1 MRKFT
6 LFLALSMIALAL
18 PDKAKAWTFG
28 TGSNPWKLELIFEAP
43 YTLGTTTMNYDNNN
57 GIWNSV
63 IFTAQGSDLK
73 FKIRPFYITG
83 ENDCF
88 TIGNSSYTAY
98 PNPNGGVGEWANA
111 TANGNDNPYNVS
123 GLTDGTR
130 YRIDITGDGS
140 NDNDV
145 LKYRV
150 VEITEEKLYLYTF
163 GSGQNVVSIAEATN
177 NNGIFTFNLDLNEG
191 TYLFLSR
198 NAGATTLGEMEADYG
213 RFNPANDVTI
223 NLPETN
229 TSFVRNT
236 NGGAWKATQTG
247 RYTITVDWRNRK
259 LTAVND
265 LYIYSSSDN
274 WSAQKGHVTPTTDG
288 KYIFTFDLN
297 AGEYIK
303 LSEKDAAQFSVGGSN
318 WTPATDT
325 DIEAGKGTSFGYN
338 PSGAWKATH
347 SGRYTVTVDWPS
359 KTLTAVNDLYVY
371 SSSDNWSAQKG
382 HVTPTTDG
390 KYIFTFDLNA
400 GEYIKLSEK
409 DAAQFSVGGSNWTPA
424 TDTDI
429 EAGKGTSFGYNPSGA
444 WKATHSGRYTVT
456 VDWPSKTLTAVNELY
471 IYSSNDSWTAMKGQA
486 SPTKYGKYTYTIDLN
501 AGENI
506 VVSENGNNFNVGNY
520 NWRPSSDTE
529 IVSNETTNCE
539 YGTSGAW
546 KAPRTG
552 KYAITVDWNNK
563 PHTFHAIEVSVHMP
577 LKSTDFAD
585 NKKHYFLVGE
595 RNGEWHLQP
604 EWEFKEV
611 NGTLVLNN
619 RYIYNGA
626 FAVGVVDNYDDYIH
640 HTFTY
645 YCKSQDFTTSAT
657 SSTGDISGTG
667 RVYRQG
673 KGKTRFNPSDVFYA
687 KFDGED
693 SYFTGRGTFMSEIKV
708 SLNGDKLPTGITF
721 TKGSTEEATRQR
733 VFTLVGNNIINRN
746 FSNTSGT
753 GQTTMH
759 NRGYDGWFDSW
770 IQYDP
775 ATNKPYVDGNGEYLY
790 HTSFTPDYLTANPVQ
805 FNLGLNDGS
814 EFAYTSGQVQLVEW
828 KNLPNLDSDPYKS
841 YYEEAFGGNTTISD
855 SGKLTA
861 GNGYNFKLHVE
872 CTPDDADNRTTT
884 LADGWNCYVV
894 RDMWIGGDIKFWSGW
909 GGNEDATNG
918 GYDHLAVWHGPNG
931 GPDINEGGKYQVKGF
946 DINAGGL
953 DAVLYKNVARRGSTD
968 YRISEDG
975 KPAYFNRV
983 ILWFNNTAGVNNSYI
998 QFIQESAG
1006 PAIFA
1011 QTVQNGDKKN
1021 HIRYDWY
1028 LNKTQKETGSDAKV
1042 VSYEIIRYRIVDG
1055 KPQFTGYPQ
1064 GQKVDIKDKN
1074 LTVGMLYEG
1083 EAGKHLDVTRFL
1095 DKGILDDN
1103 GFAPG
1108 LYEYEIYV
1116 TDEHGGR
1123 KKAVSNRVAI
1133 YEDETVTPNI
1143 VPMQLVELRDGYEDK
1158 FGTRHDSAAKV
1169 LKDAG
1174 APESTVA
1181 GKKYMTYRVND
1192 SDKFYIME
1200 NIVDGSGKNIPVG
1213 VEIIDSK
1220 IAREF
1225 LNNNP
1230 DKYWWTSNYYVRCL
1244 DYNRYESIL
1253 QGYKDNGTITD
1264 ESIPVPTLKIKE
1276 TIKSDAGKTIAEL
1289 DHGTASEF
1297 KFGGQTY
1304 YSAIVKRGGNLADAI
1319 FDVTLNYTYHP
1330 VAGGEQPVT
1339 TRSAA
1344 GIDPVTPRPFWPL
1357 YRYVYDRKTNDLG
1370 TDYKW
1375 GKIKVPVNNWNGH
1388 ASTGDAILAGDMAE
1402 VYVRLDDGKLDTRNF
1417 TLQVDFYRPNVD
1429 KEIYSYYDIKYYVNM
1444 TNTDTEID
1452 KTIQVPLKVEAVLH
1466 DVDRADN
1473 HNLTPNR
1480 YRMEFKG
1487 MHPRNDVYPTVDFIK
1502 TEYVPN
1508 DQAGTQYK
1516 PQTGNFG
1523 KMLTIKAE
1531 RTMQATNN
1539 DGITN
1544 AHLGYIKRE
1553 DGKLDWM
1560 YKGHEDFKDND
1571 PTLEKHDNNE
1581 YEDPSTY
1588 DPNSENYTP
1597 IKPVYYLI
1605 ELNNGMG
1612 DCATYPYLVPH
1623 VEGHHTG
1630 DKFDT
1635 DKYGLITNDTDPLIG
1650 TYIAQDFI
1658 NETTPKIYATAIYI
1672 FERPI
1677 TGATSTDFDD
1687 LEIVSLKVNDNETVT
1702 TKAANA
1708 PASVPNKITDK
1719 EFALNGAGNMPN
1731 YWEAPDG
1738 NVLDLSKADETT
1750 GYNGYIAVKGATY
1763 MDKNDAIVTGV
1774 EDVLADMENGDAV
1787 YYNLQG
1793 VRIDKPTA
1801 TGVYLRVQGNRTTKI
1816 VVK

>member
-6 LFLALSMIALAL
+6 SFLALLVIAFAL
-18 PDKAKAWTFG
+18 PDKVKAWDYSG
-28 TGSNPWKLELIFEAP
+28 GSDPWKIVLRL
-43 YTLGTTTMNYDNNN
+43 DNN
-57 GIWNSV
+57 GQSETEMTFDWDEHVWRSE
-63 IFTAQGSDLK
+63 IFIAKFSELK
-73 FKIRPFYITG
+73 FQTDLYNG
-83 ENDCF
+83 NQDSYGCY
-88 TIGNSSYTAY
+88 TIGNRDYSVYADGIDKTVKDFSSENDNWYRMSGLA
-98 PNPNGGVGEWANA
+98 VGWKYRLEIRD
-111 TANGNDNPYNVS
+111 TDGNGNDVQF
-123 GLTDGTR
+123 
-130 YRIDITGDGS
+130 
-140 NDNDV
+140 
-145 LKYRV
+145 RV
-150 VEITEEKLYLYTF
+150 VEIPEGIETLYLYRNSTEEEK
-163 GSGQNVVSIAEATN
+163 NNDKKDVVCIGAETIKD
-177 NNGIFTFNLDLNEG
+177 GKFTFHNELSAG
-191 TYLFLSR
+191 TYLYLSK
-198 NAGATTLGEMEADYG
+198 NYGTTWGDIEADFG
-213 RFNPANDVTI
+213 RFNPNEDKDV
-223 NLPETN
+223 PGSTN
-229 TSFVRNT
+229 FGYNYQ
-236 NGGAWKATQTG
+236 GGAWKTISDG
-247 RYTITVDWRNRK
+247 LYTITVDWPNK
-259 LTAVND
+259 TLSATIND
-265 LYIYSSSDN
+265 LYLYTHGTADGTVECIGTASN
-274 WSAQKGHVTPTTDG
+274 KDG
-288 KYIFTFDLN
+288 KYTFYLDLGKETFLFLSGN
-297 AGEYIK
+297 AGAKTWADI
-303 LSEKDAAQFSVGGSN
+303 AAHNWRFNPDGTNVSV
-318 WTPATDT
+318 PATNT
-325 DIEAGKGTSFGYN
+325 AF
-338 PSGAWKATH
+338 KACNEGSWYVAE
-347 SGRYTVTVDWPS
+347 SGRYTVTVDLTN
-359 KTLTAVNDLYVY
+359 KTLSAVNDLYIY
-371 SSSDNWSAQKG
+371 TGDNGWTAPKCKS
-382 HVTPTTDG
+382 TPNWYG
-390 KYIFTFDLNA
+390 KYTFTVDLKA
-400 GEYIKLSEK
+400 GEYIALSEK
-409 DAAQFSVGGSNWTPA
+409 DGDNFHSWEEKWTPKDDSGNDKEIKQNE
-424 TDTDI
+424 T
-429 EAGKGTSFGYNPSGA
+429 TSFGYNKDGA
-444 WKATHSGRYTVT
+444 WYATKAGKYCIE
-456 VDWPSKTLTAVNELY
+456 VDWFNRTFKAFAV
-471 IYSSNDSWTAMKGQA
+471 A
-486 SPTKYGKYTYTIDLN
+486 
-501 AGENI
+501 
-506 VVSENGNNFNVGNY
+506 
-520 NWRPSSDTE
+520 
-529 IVSNETTNCE
+529 
-539 YGTSGAW
+539 
-546 KAPRTG
+546 
-552 KYAITVDWNNK
+552 
-563 PHTFHAIEVSVHMP
+563 VHMP
-577 LKSTDFAD
+577 LSSTDFKD
-585 NKKHYFLVGE
+585 NTKHYFLVGE
-595 RNGEWHLQP
+595 RTGEWHLQP
-604 EWEFKEV
+604 EWEFKNV
-611 NGTLVLNN
+611 NGELVLNN
-619 RYIYNGA
+619 RFFYNGA

-640 HTFTY
+640 HKFTY
-645 YCKSQDFTTSAT
+645 YCSNLKFMPGTW

-667 RVYRQG
+667 RVYDQA
-673 KGKTRFNPSDVFYA
+673 KGSTRFNPSDVFYA
-687 KFDGED
+687 EFDETGD
-693 SYFTGRGTFMSEIKV
+693 YFTGRGTFMSKIKI
-708 SLNGDKLPTGITF
+708 SLNDDKLPTGITF
-721 TKGSTEEATRQR
+721 TKGSTEEAAKQR
-733 VFTLVGNNIINRN
+733 VFTLVGNNIVNQN
-746 FSNTSGT
+746 FNNDSGT
-753 GQTTMH
+753 GNTTMH

-770 IQYDP
+770 IQYDQ

-790 HTSFTPDYLTANPVQ
+790 HTSFTPDYLAASPVQ
-805 FNLGLNDGS
+805 FNLTLDDGN
-814 EFAYTSGQVQLVEW
+814 EFAYTSNNIKFVEW
-828 KNLPNLDSDPYKS
+828 NNLPNLDSDPYKDF
-841 YYEEAFGGNTTISD
+841 YQAFSKHETISD
-855 SGKLTA
+855 DMGFKR
-861 GNGYNFKLHVE
+861 GEGYNFNVQVE
-872 CTPDDADNRTTT
+872 CTTDTEDNRTTT
-884 LADGWNCYVV
+884 PSADWNCYVV

-918 GYDHLAVWHGPNG
+918 GQGHLAVWHGPNG
-931 GPDINEGGKYQVKGF
+931 GPDINPGGKYQVKGY
-946 DINAGGL
+946 DVNAGGL
-953 DAVLYKNVARRGSTD
+953 DAVLYKNVARRGATD
-968 YRISEDG
+968 YRITEDG
-975 KPAYFNRV
+975 KPVYFNRV
-983 ILWFNNTAGVNNSYI
+983 VLWFTNTDGVNNSYI

-1011 QTVQNGDKKN
+1011 QTVQNGNKKN

-1028 LNKTQKETGSDAKV
+1028 LNKAQNETGSDAKV

-1095 DKGILDDN
+1095 DKGILDEN

-1143 VPMQLVELRDGYEDK
+1143 VPMQLVELREGYEDK
-1158 FGTRHDSAAKV
+1158 FGTWHDSAAKV
-1169 LKDAG
+1169 LKKAG
-1174 APESTVA
+1174 APEATVA

-1192 SDKFYIME
+1192 GDKFYIME
-1200 NIVDGSGKNIPVG
+1200 DIVDGGKNIPVG

-1225 LNNNP
+1225 LNDNP

-1244 DYNRYESIL
+1244 DYNRYAAIL

-1276 TIKSDAGKTIAEL
+1276 TIKSDAGETIAEL
-1289 DHGTASEF
+1289 DHGTASKFE
-1297 KFGGQTY
+1297 FGGQTY

-1319 FDVTLNYTYHP
+1319 FDVTLNYIYHP

-1339 TRSAA
+1339 THSAA

-1452 KTIQVPLKVEAVLH
+1452 EKIQVPLKVEAVLH

-1487 MHPRNDVYPTVDFIK
+1487 MHPRNDVYPTVEFVK

-1539 DGITN
+1539 SGITN
-1544 AHLGYIKRE
+1544 AHLGYIQRE
-1553 DGKLDWM
+1553 DGKWDWM
-1560 YKGHEDFKDND
+1560 YKGHEDFKDNN
-1571 PTLEKHDNNE
+1571 PTLEKHDDNE

-1588 DPNSENYTP
+1588 DPNSANYTP

-1630 DKFDT
+1630 DTFDT
-1635 DKYGLITNDTDPLIG
+1635 DHHGLITNDTDPLIG

-1658 NETTPKIYATAIYI
+1658 NDATPKIYATAIYI

-1708 PASVPNKITDK
+1708 PARVPNKITDQ

-1774 EDVLADMENGDAV
+1774 EDVLADMENGETV

-1793 VRIDKPTA
+1793 VRVENPTA
-1801 TGVYLRVQGNRTTKI
+1801 TGVYFRVQGNKVTKF

>member
-43 YTLGTTTMNYDNNN
+43 YALGTTTMNYDNNS

-73 FKIRPFYITG
+73 FKIRPFYGTG

-163 GSGQNVVSIAEATN
+163 GSGQDVVSIAEATN

-198 NAGATTLGEMEADYG
+198 NAGATTWGDMEADYG
-213 RFNPANDVTI
+213 RFNPADDVTI

-265 LYIYSSSDN
+265 LYIYSSNDG
-274 WSAQKGHVTPTTDG
+274 WTARKGHVTPTTDG

-303 LSEKDAAQFSVGGSN
+303 LSEKDAAQFNAGGSN

-325 DIEAGKGTSFGYN
+325 DIEAGKGTSFSYN
-338 PSGAWKATH
+338 PRGAWKATH
-347 SGRYTVTVDWPS
+347 TGRYTVTVDWPS
-359 KTLTAVNDLYVY
+359 KTLT
-371 SSSDNWSAQKG
+371 S
-382 HVTPTTDG
+382 
-390 KYIFTFDLNA
+390 
-400 GEYIKLSEK
+400 
-409 DAAQFSVGGSNWTPA
+409 
-424 TDTDI
+424 
-429 EAGKGTSFGYNPSGA
+429 
-444 WKATHSGRYTVT
+444 
-456 VDWPSKTLTAVNELY
+456 VNELY
-471 IYSSNDSWTAMKGQA
+471 IYSSNDSWTARKGQA
-486 SPTKYGKYTYTIDLN
+486 SPTEYGKYTYTIDLN

-708 SLNGDKLPTGITF
+708 SLNNDKLPTGITF
-721 TKGSTEEATRQR
+721 TKGSTEEAARQR

-775 ATNKPYVDGNGEYLY
+775 ATNRPYVDAHGEYLY

-814 EFAYTSGQVQLVEW
+814 EFTYTSGQVQLVEW

-841 YYEEAFGGNTTISD
+841 YYESFGKRTTISN
-855 SGKLTA
+855 
-861 GNGYNFKLHVE
+861 NGEHIFDDGYDFRLHVE
-872 CTPDDADNRTTT
+872 CKPDNADNRTTT

-931 GPDINEGGKYQVKGF
+931 GPDINQGAKYQVKGY
-946 DINAGGL
+946 DINAHGL

-975 KPAYFNRV
+975 KPVYFNRV

-1158 FGTRHDSAAKV
+1158 FGTRHDSAAEV
-1169 LKDAG
+1169 LKKAG

-1192 SDKFYIME
+1192 GDKFYIME

-1244 DYNRYESIL
+1244 DYNRYAAIL

-1276 TIKSDAGKTIAEL
+1276 TIKSDAGETIAEL
-1289 DHGTASEF
+1289 DHGTASKFE
-1297 KFGGQTY
+1297 FGGQTY

-1319 FDVTLNYTYHP
+1319 LDVTLNYIYHPTYHP
-1330 VAGGEQPVT
+1330 TTEGGEKPVT
-1339 TRSAA
+1339 THSAA

-1357 YRYVYDRKTNDLG
+1357 YRYVYERKTNEVG
-1370 TDYKW
+1370 TEYKW
-1375 GKIKVPVNNWNGH
+1375 GKIKVPVNNWKGH

-1402 VYVRLDDGKLDTRNF
+1402 VYVRLDDGKFDTRNF

-1487 MHPRNDVYPTVDFIK
+1487 MHPRNDVYPTVEFVK

-1508 DQAGTQYK
+1508 TAAGTQYK

-1531 RTMQATNN
+1531 RTMQSTNN

-1544 AHLGYIKRE
+1544 AHLGYIQRE
-1553 DGKLDWM
+1553 DGKWDWM
-1560 YKGHEDFKDND
+1560 YKGHEDFKDNN
-1571 PTLEKHDNNE
+1571 PTLEKHDDNK

-1588 DPNSENYTP
+1588 DPNSANYTP

-1635 DKYGLITNDTDPLIG
+1635 DHHGLITNDNDPLIG

-1658 NETTPKIYATAIYI
+1658 NDATPKLYATAIYI

-1677 TGATSTDFDD
+1677 TGATSTAFDD
-1687 LEIVSLKVNDNETVT
+1687 LEIESLKVNDNETVT
-1702 TKAANA
+1702 TKATNA
-1708 PASVPNKITDK
+1708 PARVPNKITDK
-1719 EFALNGAGNMPN
+1719 DFALNGAGNMPN

-1738 NVLDLSKADETT
+1738 EVLDLSKADETT

-1774 EDVLADMENGDAV
+1774 EDVLADMENGETV

-1793 VRIDKPTA
+1793 VRVENPTA
-1801 TGVYLRVQGNRTTKI
+1801 TGVYFRVQGNKVTKF

>member
-6 LFLALSMIALAL
+6 SFLALLVIAFAL
-18 PDKAKAWTFG
+18 PDKVKAWDYSVG
-28 TGSNPWKLELIFEAP
+28 DDPWKIVLRL
-43 YTLGTTTMNYDNNN
+43 DNN
-57 GIWNSV
+57 GP
-63 IFTAQGSDLK
+63 SDTEMTFDWDEHFWRSETFIAKFSELK
-73 FKIRPFYITG
+73 FQTDLYNGNQDSFGLY
-83 ENDCF
+83 
-88 TIGNSSYTAY
+88 TIGNSNYNVYADGTDKTVVDY
-98 PNPNGGVGEWANA
+98 
-111 TANGNDNPYNVS
+111 NDNDGDGWYRMS
-123 GLTDGTR
+123 GLTTGIKYRLEIRDTDGN
-130 YRIDITGDGS
+130 G
-140 NDNDV
+140 NNV
-145 LKYRV
+145 QFRV
-150 VEITEEKLYLYTF
+150 VEIPEETIFLYTH
-163 GSGQNVVSIAEATN
+163 GTDKDLNCIGKESN
-177 NNGIFTFNLDLNEG
+177 NNGKFTFHNELKKG
-191 TYLFLSR
+191 TFLFLSR
-198 NAGATTLGEMEADYG
+198 NWGDTWTDIQADYG
-213 RFNPANDVTI
+213 RFNPHNKDIDLPADNTPFLSND
-223 NLPETN
+223 EY
-229 TSFVRNT
+229 
-236 NGGAWKATQTG
+236 GAWKTTKDG
-247 RYTITVDWRNRK
+247 LYTITVDWPNRTLSAITNDLYLYK
-259 LTAVND
+259 HGQEDGTVECIGTASDKDGKYTFYLDLKEKTYLFLSGNEGAKTWGDMQAHGWRFNPDKNNVSVPATNTAFISSDDGSWYVTNDGRYAITVDWANQTLSATND
-265 LYIYSSSDN
+265 LYIYSGDN
-274 WSAQKGHVTPTTDG
+274 DWTTQRG
-288 KYIFTFDLN
+288 
-297 AGEYIK
+297 
-303 LSEKDAAQFSVGGSN
+303 
-318 WTPATDT
+318 
-325 DIEAGKGTSFGYN
+325 
-338 PSGAWKATH
+338 KAT
-347 SGRYTVTVDWPS
+347 P
-359 KTLTAVNDLYVY
+359 N
-371 SSSDNWSAQKG
+371 
-382 HVTPTTDG
+382 
-390 KYIFTFDLNA
+390 
-400 GEYIKLSEK
+400 
-409 DAAQFSVGGSNWTPA
+409 
-424 TDTDI
+424 
-429 EAGKGTSFGYNPSGA
+429 
-444 WKATHSGRYTVT
+444 
-456 VDWPSKTLTAVNELY
+456 
-471 IYSSNDSWTAMKGQA
+471 
-486 SPTKYGKYTYTIDLN
+486 KYGKYAFTVDLHAN
-501 AGENI
+501 EYIAL
-506 VVSENGNNFNVGNY
+506 SENDSDKFNPSDEKWTPEDGN
-520 NWRPSSDTE
+520 DKE
-529 IVSNETTNCE
+529 IVQNETTTIGYNKN
-539 YGTSGAW
+539 GAW
-546 KAPRTG
+546 FAKEAGT
-552 KYAITVDWNNK
+552 YSIEVDWFN
-563 PHTFHAIEVSVHMP
+563 HTFKAFKVAVHMP
-577 LKSTDFAD
+577 LSSTDFAD
-585 NKKHYFLVGE
+585 GKKHYFLVGE
-595 RNGEWHLQP
+595 RMGEWHLQP

-611 NGTLVLNN
+611 NGELVLNN
-619 RYIYNGA
+619 RFIYIGA
-626 FAVGVVDNYDDYIH
+626 FAVGVVDNYNDYIH
-640 HTFTY
+640 HKFTY
-645 YCKSQDFTTSAT
+645 YCNNRTFEPDDLTNAIAIP
-657 SSTGDISGTG
+657 GEG
-667 RVYRQG
+667 RVYDQA
-673 KGKTRFNPSDVFYA
+673 KGATRFNPSDVFYA
-687 KFDGED
+687 NFDKTGD
-693 SYFTGRGTFMSEIKV
+693 YFTGRGTFMSEIKV
-708 SLNGDKLPTGITF
+708 SLNNDKLPTGITF
-721 TKGSTEEATRQR
+721 TKGSTEEAAKQR
-733 VFTLVGNNIINRN
+733 VFTLVGNQIINQN
-746 FSNTSGT
+746 FNNESGT
-753 GQTTMH
+753 GNTTMH

-770 IQYDP
+770 IQYDQ
-775 ATNKPYVDGNGEYLY
+775 ATNKPYVDGNGEYMY
-790 HTSFTPDYLTANPVQ
+790 HTSFTPDYLAASPVQ
-805 FNLGLNDGS
+805 FNLRLNDGN
-814 EFAYTSGQVQLVEW
+814 EFAYTSNNIKFVEW
-828 KNLPNLDSDPYKS
+828 NNLPNLDSDPYKDF
-841 YYEEAFGGNTTISD
+841 YQAFSKTETISD
-855 SGKLTA
+855 GMGFKR
-861 GNGYNFKLHVE
+861 GEGYNFNVHVE
-872 CTPDDADNRTTT
+872 CTTDTEDNRTTT
-884 LADGWNCYVV
+884 PSADWNCYVV

-918 GYDHLAVWHGPNG
+918 GFDHLAVWHGPNG
-931 GPDINEGGKYQVKGF
+931 GPDINAGGKYQVKGY

-953 DAVLYKNVARRGSTD
+953 DAVLYKNVARRGATD

-975 KPAYFNRV
+975 KPVYFNRV
-983 ILWFNNTAGVNNSYI
+983 LLWFNNTDGVNNSYI

-1011 QTVQNGDKKN
+1011 QTVQNGEKKN

-1028 LNKTQKETGSDAKV
+1028 LNKAQNETGSDAKV

-1064 GQKVDIKDKN
+1064 GQKVDIKDKG

-1083 EAGKHLDVTRFL
+1083 EAGNHLDVTRFL
-1095 DKGILDDN
+1095 DKGILDEN

-1158 FGTRHDSAAKV
+1158 FGTWHDSAAKV
-1169 LKDAG
+1169 LGDSLTKAGLDANI
-1174 APESTVA
+1174 VVK
-1181 GKKYMTYRVND
+1181 KKYMTYRVD
-1192 SDKFYIME
+1192 DGDKFYIME

-1244 DYNRYESIL
+1244 DYNRYAAIL

-1264 ESIPVPTLKIKE
+1264 ESIPVPTLEIKE
-1276 TIKSDAGKTIAEL
+1276 VIKSDAGETIAEL
-1289 DHGTASEF
+1289 DHGTASKFE
-1297 KFGGQTY
+1297 FGGQTY

-1452 KTIQVPLKVEAVLH
+1452 EKIQVPLKVEAVLQ

-1508 DQAGTQYK
+1508 DQAGAQYK

-1553 DGKLDWM
+1553 DGKWDWM

-1612 DCATYPYLVPH
+1612 DRATYPYLVPH

-1630 DKFDT
+1630 DTFDT
-1635 DKYGLITNDTDPLIG
+1635 DHHGLITNDTDPLIG

-1774 EDVLADMENGDAV
+1774 EDVLADMENGETV

-1793 VRIDKPTA
+1793 VRVENPTA
-1801 TGVYLRVQGNRTTKI
+1801 TGVYFRVQGNKVTKF

>member
-6 LFLALSMIALAL
+6 SFLALLVIAFAL
-18 PDKAKAWTFG
+18 PDKVKAWDY
-28 TGSNPWKLELIFEAP
+28 SAHDDPWKIVLKLENYNGME
-43 YTLGTTTMNYDNNN
+43 MNQID
-57 GIWNSV
+57 GGW
-63 IFTAQGSDLK
+63 QSDEFIAKSSDIRFQTDIYFGDKSQNK
-73 FKIRPFYITG
+73 F
-83 ENDCF
+83 F
-88 TIGNSSYTAY
+88 TIGNGENSAS
-98 PNPNGGVGEWANA
+98 PNSGW
-111 TANGNDNPYNVS
+111 TITYNEGSDWYRLS
-123 GLTDGTR
+123 GLTVGKR
-130 YRIDITGDGS
+130 YRIEFRENIEDQNYIGDTKFQFRIDEIQ
-140 NDNDV
+140 DNA
-145 LKYRV
+145 
-150 VEITEEKLYLYTF
+150 ETLYLYK
-163 GSGQNVVSIAEATN
+163 SGTEGRDVDCIGEAKN
-177 NNGIFTFNLDLNEG
+177 NNGKFTFHNELKKD
-191 TYLFLSR
+191 TYLFLSK
-198 NAGATTLGEMEADYG
+198 NYGTKWGEIEANFG
-213 RFNPANDVTI
+213 RYNPNKDDQD
-223 NLPETN
+223 LPGSTN
-229 TSFVRNT
+229 FVCNYQ
-236 NGGAWKATQTG
+236 GGAWKTTSDGLYTITVDWPSRTLSATNDLYLYKHGTADGTVECIGTTSNNNGKYTFYLDLERGTFLFLSGNAGAKTWDDLKANNWRLNPNGTTVSVPATDTAFEMCEDGSWYVTNTG
-247 RYTITVDWRNRK
+247 RYTITVDWSNRT
-259 LTAVND
+259 LSAVNNI
-265 LYIYSSSDN
+265 YIYSGEDDWHS
-274 WSAQKGHVTPTTDG
+274 QKGKATPTAYG
-288 KYIFTFDLN
+288 KYTFTVDLK
-297 AGEYIK
+297 AHEYIV
-303 LSEKDAAQFSVGGSN
+303 LSEKDMDKFDVRDYN
-318 WTPATDT
+318 WTPKDEVNKDKEINANESSSFKYNQGGAWYATK
-325 DIEAGKGTSFGYN
+325 AGKYCIE
-338 PSGAWKATH
+338 
-347 SGRYTVTVDWPS
+347 VDWMN
-359 KTLTAVNDLYVY
+359 KTFKA
-371 SSSDNWSAQKG
+371 
-382 HVTPTTDG
+382 
-390 KYIFTFDLNA
+390 FTVA
-400 GEYIKLSEK
+400 
-409 DAAQFSVGGSNWTPA
+409 
-424 TDTDI
+424 
-429 EAGKGTSFGYNPSGA
+429 
-444 WKATHSGRYTVT
+444 
-456 VDWPSKTLTAVNELY
+456 
-471 IYSSNDSWTAMKGQA
+471 
-486 SPTKYGKYTYTIDLN
+486 
-501 AGENI
+501 
-506 VVSENGNNFNVGNY
+506 
-520 NWRPSSDTE
+520 
-529 IVSNETTNCE
+529 
-539 YGTSGAW
+539 
-546 KAPRTG
+546 
-552 KYAITVDWNNK
+552 
-563 PHTFHAIEVSVHMP
+563 VHMP
-577 LKSTDFAD
+577 LSSTDFAGG
-585 NKKHYFLVGE
+585 KKHYFLVGE
-595 RNGEWHLQP
+595 RTGEWHLQP
-604 EWEFKEV
+604 EWEFKDV
-611 NGTLVLNN
+611 NGQFVLNN
-619 RYIYNGA
+619 RFFYNGA

-640 HTFTY
+640 HKFTY
-645 YCKSQDFTTSAT
+645 YCYNLKFTTDT
-657 SSTGDISGTG
+657 WSSTGDISGTG
-667 RVYRQG
+667 RVYDQA
-673 KGKTRFNPSDVFYA
+673 KGSTRFNPSDVFYA
-687 KFDGED
+687 EFDGAEG
-693 SYFTGRGTFMSEIKV
+693 YFTGRGTFMSEIKI
-708 SLNGDKLPTGITF
+708 SLNDNKLPTGITF
-721 TKGSTEEATRQR
+721 TKGSTEEAAKQR
-733 VFTLVGNNIINRN
+733 VFTLVGNKIINQN
-746 FSNTSGT
+746 FNNDSGT
-753 GQTTMH
+753 GNTTMH

-770 IQYDP
+770 IQYDQ

-790 HTSFTPDYLTANPVQ
+790 HTSFTPDYLAASPVH
-805 FNLGLNDGS
+805 FNLRLADGN
-814 EFAYTSGQVQLVEW
+814 EFAYTSNNIKFVEW

-1158 FGTRHDSAAKV
+1158 FGTRHDSAAEV
-1169 LKDAG
+1169 LKKAG

-1452 KTIQVPLKVEAVLH
+1452 KTIQVPLKVETVLH

-1553 DGKLDWM
+1553 DGKWDWM

-1702 TKAANA
+1702 TKAAKA

>member
-6 LFLALSMIALAL
+6 SFLALLVIAFAL
-18 PDKAKAWTFG
+18 PDKVRAWDY
-28 TGSNPWKLELIFEAP
+28 SAHDDPWKIVLKLE
-43 YTLGTTTMNYDNNN
+43 NYDGMKMNQIDGGWQSDEFIAKSSDIRFQTDIYYGDKSQNN
-57 GIWNSV
+57 
-63 IFTAQGSDLK
+63 F
-73 FKIRPFYITG
+73 
-83 ENDCF
+83 F
-88 TIGNSSYTAY
+88 TIGNGENSAS
-98 PNPNGGVGEWANA
+98 PNSGW
-111 TANGNDNPYNVS
+111 TITYNKGSDWYRLS
-123 GLTDGTR
+123 GLTVGKR
-130 YRIDITGDGS
+130 YRIEFRENIEDQNYIGDEKFQFRIDEIQ
-140 NDNDV
+140 DNA
-145 LKYRV
+145 
-150 VEITEEKLYLYTF
+150 ETLYLYK
-163 GSGQNVVSIAEATN
+163 SGTEGRDVDCIGEAKN
-177 NNGIFTFNLDLNEG
+177 NNGKFTFHNELKKD
-191 TYLFLSR
+191 THLFLSK
-198 NAGATTLGEMEADYG
+198 NYGTTWGEIEANFG
-213 RFNPANDVTI
+213 RYNPNKDDQD
-223 NLPETN
+223 LPGSTN
-229 TSFVRNT
+229 FVCNYQ
-236 NGGAWKATQTG
+236 GGAWKTTSDG
-247 RYTITVDWRNRK
+247 LYTITVDWPSRTLSATNNMYLYTHGTEGREVDCIDTASNKDGKYTFHIDMKQGEYLFLSGNGGAEKWDAIKDYGWRFNPVVNSDNPDIKDITLPAWNTQFTSGDSGSWVAPFAGRYTVTVDWPNRT

-265 LYIYSSSDN
+265 LYIYTGDDG
-274 WSAQKGHVTPTTDG
+274 WKAPKCKATPNIYG
-288 KYIFTFDLN
+288 KYTFTVDLKD
-297 AGEYIK
+297 GEYIA
-303 LSEKDAAQFSVGGSN
+303 LSEKDGDNFHSWEEK
-318 WTPATDT
+318 WTPKD
-325 DIEAGKGTSFGYN
+325 D
-338 PSGAWKATH
+338 SG
-347 SGRYTVTVDWPS
+347 
-359 KTLTAVNDLYVY
+359 ND
-371 SSSDNWSAQKG
+371 K
-382 HVTPTTDG
+382 
-390 KYIFTFDLNA
+390 
-400 GEYIKLSEK
+400 EIK
-409 DAAQFSVGGSNWTPA
+409 Q
-424 TDTDI
+424 
-429 EAGKGTSFGYNPSGA
+429 
-444 WKATHSGRYTVT
+444 
-456 VDWPSKTLTAVNELY
+456 
-471 IYSSNDSWTAMKGQA
+471 
-486 SPTKYGKYTYTIDLN
+486 
-501 AGENI
+501 
-506 VVSENGNNFNVGNY
+506 
-520 NWRPSSDTE
+520 
-529 IVSNETTNCE
+529 NETTKFSYNKD
-539 YGTSGAW
+539 GAW
-546 KAPRTG
+546 YATKAG
-552 KYAITVDWNNK
+552 KYCIEVDWMNK
-563 PHTFHAIEVSVHMP
+563 TFKAFTVAVHMP
-577 LKSTDFAD
+577 LSSTDFAD
-585 NKKHYFLVGE
+585 GKKHYFLVGE
-595 RNGEWHLQP
+595 RMGEWHLQP

-611 NGTLVLNN
+611 NGELVLNN
-619 RYIYNGA
+619 RFIYIGA
-626 FAVGVVDNYDDYIH
+626 FAVGVVDNYNDYIH
-640 HTFTY
+640 HKFTY
-645 YCKSQDFTTSAT
+645 YCNNRTFEPDDLTNAIAIP
-657 SSTGDISGTG
+657 GEG
-667 RVYRQG
+667 RVYDQA
-673 KGKTRFNPSDVFYA
+673 KGATRFNPSDVFYA
-687 KFDGED
+687 NFDKTGD
-693 SYFTGRGTFMSEIKV
+693 YFTGRGTFMSEIKV
-708 SLNGDKLPTGITF
+708 SLNNDKLPTEITF
-721 TKGSTEEATRQR
+721 TKGSTEEAAKQR
-733 VFTLVGNNIINRN
+733 VFTLVGNQIINQN
-746 FSNTSGT
+746 FNNDSGI
-753 GQTTMH
+753 GNTTMH

-770 IQYDP
+770 IQYDQ

-790 HTSFTPDYLTANPVQ
+790 HTSFTPDYLAASPVQ
-805 FNLGLNDGS
+805 FNLRLADGN
-814 EFAYTSGQVQLVEW
+814 EFAYTSNNIKFVEW
-828 KNLPNLDSDPYKS
+828 NNLPNLDSDPYKS
-841 YYEEAFGGNTTISD
+841 YYESFGKRTTISD
-855 SGKLTA
+855 
-861 GNGYNFKLHVE
+861 NGEHIFDDGYDFRLHVE
-872 CTPDDADNRTTT
+872 CKTDTEDNRTTT

-931 GPDINEGGKYQVKGF
+931 GPDINERWKYQVKGF

-953 DAVLYKNVARRGSTD
+953 DAVLYKNVARRGATD

-1011 QTVQNGDKKN
+1011 QTVQNGKKKN

-1028 LNKTQKETGSDAKV
+1028 LNKAQNETGSDAKV

-1083 EAGKHLDVTRFL
+1083 EAAKHLDVTRFL
-1095 DKGILDDN
+1095 DKGILDEN

-1116 TDEHGGR
+1116 TDEFGGR

-1158 FGTRHDSAAKV
+1158 FGLPHDSAAKA
-1169 LKDAG
+1169 LMDAG
-1174 APESTVA
+1174 APKATVA

-1192 SDKFYIME
+1192 GDKFYIME
-1200 NIVDGSGKNIPVG
+1200 DIVDGGKNIPVG

-1244 DYNRYESIL
+1244 DYNRYAAIL

-1264 ESIPVPTLKIKE
+1264 ESIPVPTLTIKE
-1276 TIKSDAGKTIAEL
+1276 TIKSDAGETIKEIE
-1289 DHGTASEF
+1289 HGTASEF
-1297 KFGGQTY
+1297 KFSEQQTY

-1339 TRSAA
+1339 THSAA

-1402 VYVRLDDGKLDTRNF
+1402 VYVRLDDGKLDPRNF

-1429 KEIYSYYDIKYYVNM
+1429 KEIYNYYDIKYYVNM

-1452 KTIQVPLKVEAVLH
+1452 KEIQVPLKVEAVLH
-1466 DVDRADN
+1466 DEATKDSDKDQN
-1473 HNLTPNR
+1473 KPTPNR

-1487 MHPRNDVYPTVDFIK
+1487 MHPRNGVYPTVEFVK

-1508 DQAGTQYK
+1508 GQAGTQYK

-1544 AHLGYIKRE
+1544 AHLGYIQRE
-1553 DGKLDWM
+1553 DGKWDWM
-1560 YKGHEDFKDND
+1560 YKGHEDFKDNN
-1571 PTLEKHDNNE
+1571 PTLEKHDDNE

-1605 ELNNGMG
+1605 ELNNGI
-1612 DCATYPYLVPH
+1612 DRATYPYLVPH
-1623 VEGHHTG
+1623 VEGHH
-1630 DKFDT
+1630 KEDT
-1635 DKYGLITNDTDPLIG
+1635 FNTDHHGLITNDDDPLIG

-1658 NETTPKIYATAIYI
+1658 NDATPKIYATAIYI

-1677 TGATSTDFDD
+1677 TGAISTDFDD

-1708 PASVPNKITDK
+1708 PARVPNKITDK

-1738 NVLDLSKADETT
+1738 KVLDLSKADETT

-1774 EDVLADMENGDAV
+1774 EDVLADMENGETV

-1793 VRIDKPTA
+1793 VRVENPTA
-1801 TGVYLRVQGNRTTKI
+1801 TGVYFRVQGNKVTKF

>member
-6 LFLALSMIALAL
+6 SFLALLVIAFAL
-18 PDKAKAWTFG
+18 PDKVRAWDY
-28 TGSNPWKLELIFEAP
+28 SAHDDPWKIVLKLE
-43 YTLGTTTMNYDNNN
+43 NYDGMKMNQIDGGWQSDEFIAKSSDIRFQTDIYYGDKSQNN
-57 GIWNSV
+57 
-63 IFTAQGSDLK
+63 F
-73 FKIRPFYITG
+73 
-83 ENDCF
+83 F
-88 TIGNSSYTAY
+88 TIGNGENSAS
-98 PNPNGGVGEWANA
+98 PNSGW
-111 TANGNDNPYNVS
+111 TITYNKGSDWYRLS
-123 GLTDGTR
+123 GLTVGKR
-130 YRIDITGDGS
+130 YRIEFRENIEDQNYIGDEKFQFRIDEIQ
-140 NDNDV
+140 DNA
-145 LKYRV
+145 
-150 VEITEEKLYLYTF
+150 ETLYLYK
-163 GSGQNVVSIAEATN
+163 SGTEGRDVDCIGEAKN
-177 NNGIFTFNLDLNEG
+177 NNGKFTFHNELKKD
-191 TYLFLSR
+191 THLFLSK
-198 NAGATTLGEMEADYG
+198 NYGTTWGEIEANFG
-213 RFNPANDVTI
+213 RYNPNKDDQD
-223 NLPETN
+223 LPGSTN
-229 TSFVRNT
+229 FVCNYQ
-236 NGGAWKATQTG
+236 GGAWKTTSDG
-247 RYTITVDWRNRK
+247 LYTITVDWPSRTLSATNNMYLYTHGTEGREVDCIGTASNKDGKYTFHIDMKQGEYLFLSGNGGAEKWDAIKDYGWRFNPVVNSDNPDIKDITLPAWNTQFTSGDSGSWVAPFAGRYTVTVDWPNRT

-265 LYIYSSSDN
+265 LYIYTGDDG
-274 WSAQKGHVTPTTDG
+274 WKAPKCKATPNIYG
-288 KYIFTFDLN
+288 KYTFTVDLKE
-297 AGEYIK
+297 GEYIA
-303 LSEKDAAQFSVGGSN
+303 LSEKDGDNFHSWEEK
-318 WTPATDT
+318 WTPKD
-325 DIEAGKGTSFGYN
+325 E
-338 PSGAWKATH
+338 SG
-347 SGRYTVTVDWPS
+347 
-359 KTLTAVNDLYVY
+359 ND
-371 SSSDNWSAQKG
+371 K
-382 HVTPTTDG
+382 
-390 KYIFTFDLNA
+390 
-400 GEYIKLSEK
+400 EIK
-409 DAAQFSVGGSNWTPA
+409 Q
-424 TDTDI
+424 
-429 EAGKGTSFGYNPSGA
+429 
-444 WKATHSGRYTVT
+444 
-456 VDWPSKTLTAVNELY
+456 
-471 IYSSNDSWTAMKGQA
+471 
-486 SPTKYGKYTYTIDLN
+486 
-501 AGENI
+501 
-506 VVSENGNNFNVGNY
+506 
-520 NWRPSSDTE
+520 
-529 IVSNETTNCE
+529 NETTSFSYNKD
-539 YGTSGAW
+539 GAW
-546 KAPRTG
+546 YATKAG
-552 KYAITVDWNNK
+552 KYCIEVDWMNK
-563 PHTFHAIEVSVHMP
+563 TFKAFTVAVHMP
-577 LKSTDFAD
+577 LSSTDFAGG
-585 NKKHYFLVGE
+585 KKHYFLVGE
-595 RNGEWHLQP
+595 RTGEWHLQP
-604 EWEFKEV
+604 EWEFKDV
-611 NGTLVLNN
+611 NGEFVLNN
-619 RYIYNGA
+619 RFFYNGA

-640 HTFTY
+640 HKFTY
-645 YCKSQDFTTSAT
+645 YCSGLKFTPGTW
-657 SSTGDISGTG
+657 SSTGNISGTG
-667 RVYRQG
+667 RVYDQT
-673 KGKTRFNPSDVFYA
+673 KGSTRFNPSDVFYA
-687 KFDGED
+687 EFDGAEG
-693 SYFTGRGTFMSEIKV
+693 YFTGRGTFMSEIKI
-708 SLNGDKLPTGITF
+708 SLNNDKLPTGITF
-721 TKGSTEEATRQR
+721 TKGSTEEAAKQR
-733 VFTLVGNNIINRN
+733 VFTLVGNQIINQN
-746 FSNTSGT
+746 FNNDSGI
-753 GQTTMH
+753 GNTTMH

-770 IQYDP
+770 IQYDQ

-790 HTSFTPDYLTANPVQ
+790 HTSFTPDYLAASPVQ
-805 FNLGLNDGS
+805 FNLRLADGN
-814 EFAYTSGQVQLVEW
+814 EFAYTSNNIKFVEW
-828 KNLPNLDSDPYKS
+828 NNLPNLDSDPYKS
-841 YYEEAFGGNTTISD
+841 YYESFGKRTTISD
-855 SGKLTA
+855 
-861 GNGYNFKLHVE
+861 NGEHIFDDGYDFRLHVE
-872 CTPDDADNRTTT
+872 CKTDTEDNRTTT

-918 GYDHLAVWHGPNG
+918 GYNHLAVWHGPNG
-931 GPDINEGGKYQVKGF
+931 GPDINEGWKYQVKGF

-1028 LNKTQKETGSDAKV
+1028 LNKAQNETGSDAKV

-1064 GQKVDIKDKN
+1064 GQKVDISGKN
-1074 LTVGMLYEG
+1074 MTVGMLYEG
-1083 EAGKHLDVTRFL
+1083 EAANHLDVTRFL
-1095 DKGILDDN
+1095 DKGILDEN

-1143 VPMQLVELRDGYEDK
+1143 VPMQLVELRDEYEDK
-1158 FGTRHDSAAKV
+1158 FGLPHDSAAKA
-1169 LKDAG
+1169 LMDAG
-1174 APESTVA
+1174 APKSTVS

-1192 SDKFYIME
+1192 GDKFYIME
-1200 NIVDGSGKNIPVG
+1200 DIVDGGKNIPVG

-1244 DYNRYESIL
+1244 DYNRYAAIL

-1264 ESIPVPTLKIKE
+1264 ESIPVPTLTIKE
-1276 TIKSDAGKTIAEL
+1276 TIKSDAGETIKEIE
-1289 DHGTASEF
+1289 HGTASEF
-1297 KFGGQTY
+1297 KFSEQQTY

-1339 TRSAA
+1339 THLAA

-1357 YRYVYDRKTNDLG
+1357 YRYVYDRPTRALG
-1370 TDYKW
+1370 TEHKW
-1375 GKIKVPVNNWNGH
+1375 GKIKVPVNNWKGH
-1388 ASTGDAILAGDMAE
+1388 SSTGDAILAGDTAS
-1402 VYVRLDDGKLDTRNF
+1402 VYVRLDDMFDPRNF

-1429 KEIYSYYDIKYYVNM
+1429 KEIYNYYDIKYYVNM

-1452 KTIQVPLKVEAVLH
+1452 KEIQVPLKVEAVLH
-1466 DVDRADN
+1466 DEATKDSDKDQN
-1473 HNLTPNR
+1473 KPTPNR

-1487 MHPRNDVYPTVDFIK
+1487 MHPRNGVYPTVEFVK

-1508 DQAGTQYK
+1508 GQAGTQYK

-1544 AHLGYIKRE
+1544 AHLGYIQRE
-1553 DGKLDWM
+1553 DGKWDWM
-1560 YKGHEDFKDND
+1560 YKGHEDFKDNN
-1571 PTLEKHDNNE
+1571 PTLEKHDDNE

-1588 DPNSENYTP
+1588 DPNSANYTP

-1612 DCATYPYLVPH
+1612 DQATYPYLVPH

-1630 DKFDT
+1630 DTFDT
-1635 DKYGLITNDTDPLIG
+1635 DHHGLITNDTDPLIG
-1650 TYIAQDFI
+1650 TYIAQDF
-1658 NETTPKIYATAIYI
+1658 NYETTPKIYATAIYI

-1702 TKAANA
+1702 TRAANA

-1738 NVLDLSKADETT
+1738 KVLDLSKADETT

-1774 EDVLADMENGDAV
+1774 EDVLADMENSETV

-1793 VRIDKPTA
+1793 VRVENPTA
-1801 TGVYLRVQGNRTTKI
+1801 TGVYFRVQGNKVTKF